1 MHGSALAD
9 DLAKSLLG
17 ALQLHPRASWTRM
30 APIVG
35 VDASTLSRRWT
46 RLQGAGLMWVTVL
59 PSASADWHLN
69 PPHGSAALLRL
80 RCAPGMRDAVA
91 AQLIDDHRL
100 WTVEGATGGQDL
112 VAVGVFSSVRERDA
126 LVDRDLGAV
135 PGVTDARVIPLRET
149 IVSPAAWRTGT
160 LPPSVHH
167 AAAELS
173 RIDARRTAARPPSR
187 MELLVLH
194 RLARDG
200 RLGSAQIAR
209 SIHRSPT
216 AVNGAIPVSVLG
228 SGSADL
234 HVDFAAEIFGWN
246 ARGTL
251 LIQVPSTLIP
261 DLSAA
266 LWRYPAHVHE
276 AHALFGEANLAV
288 NIWARE
294 QWAIDIMEE
303 MITTSFPEARVV
315 DRWHTTRSYKRN
327 GAVLDE
333 DGCRT
338 GFVDTFAAPAEA
350 MNGAAS

>member
-1 MHGSALAD
+1 
-9 DLAKSLLG
+9 
-17 ALQLHPRASWTRM
+17 
-30 APIVG
+30 
-35 VDASTLSRRWT
+35 
-46 RLQGAGLMWVTVL
+46 MWVTCL

-69 PPHGSAALLRL
+69 PPRGGVALLRL
-80 RCAPGMRDAVA
+80 RTAPGARDAVA
-91 AQLIDDHRL
+91 AALVADHRL
-100 WTVEGATGGQDL
+100 WTIESATGGHDL
-112 VAVGVFSSVRERDA
+112 VAVGVFSSARERDA
-126 LVDRDLGAV
+126 LVDRDLASV
-135 PGVTDARVIPLRET
+135 AGVTDARVTPMQEI

-160 LPPSVHH
+160 LSPPVHH
-167 AAAELS
+167 AVSELS
-173 RIDARRTAARPPSR
+173 RVDARRTAARPPTPL
-187 MELLVLH
+187 ELLVLH
-194 RLARDG
+194 ELSRDG
-200 RLGSAQIAR
+200 RAGSAQIAR
-209 SIHRSPT
+209 RIRRSPS

-234 HVDFAAEIFGWN
+234 HVDFAAEPFGWST
-246 ARGTL
+246 RGTL
-251 LIQVPSTLIP
+251 LIQVPHTLIP

-327 GAVLDE
+327 GAVLDA

-338 GFVDTFAAPAEA
+338 GWVDTIPAPRDAAAGEETP
-350 MNGAAS
+350 